1 MRHPKH
7 AAVIRSFAVLTAL
20 VSVLVVS
27 ACSQPTGAERVAQ
40 QRAEYT
46 ATLNGFTVRETPLEP
61 VMEEPM
67 EGEETADDAMAAD
80 DAMEGESMDDEMM
93 MPEVR
98 QDVLLDI
105 VLEKNGRS
113 DGLEG
118 ITVDVAHVDASESE
132 KTHFR
137 IYVETGGLVN
147 GSSTQVTH
155 VLEDVDYEEGD
166 GFSAEVRQNVDP
178 NTRSDYREFNDAAD
192 GEG

>member
-7 AAVIRSFAVLTAL
+7 AAVIRTFAVAAAL
-20 VSVLVVS
+20 LVVLATV
-27 ACSQPTGAERVAQ
+27 ACSQPTAAERVAQ

-67 EGEETADDAMAAD
+67 EGEEMADDAMAD
-80 DAMEGESMDDEMM
+80 DAMDGESMDDEMM

-113 DGLEG
+113 DGLDG
-118 ITVDVAHVDASESE
+118 VTIDVAHVDAEESE

-166 GFSAEVRQNVDP
+166 GFSAEVRQDVDP
-178 NTRSDYREFNDAAD
+178 NTRSDYREFNDATD

>member
-46 ATLNGFTVRETPLEP
+46 ATLNGFTVRETPIEP

-98 QDVLLDI
+98 QDVLPRLPVSLWGKVLDRFLLHEQLDGFGLLNAGTN
-105 VLEKNGRS
+105 VLWHDEKP
-113 DGLEG
+113 
-118 ITVDVAHVDASESE
+118 TASTFSWNEYL
-132 KTHFR
+132 T
-137 IYVETGGLVN
+137 TGLVE
-147 GSSTQVTH
+147 H
-155 VLEDVDYEEGD
+155 AL
-166 GFSAEVRQNVDP
+166 
-178 NTRSDYREFNDAAD
+178 
-192 GEG
+192 GETLHARRN